1 MISNTIYTKPTQ
13 STFMD
18 YPQQLKNNNNNIY
31 KSKHHYSSSHNN
43 QYKIKQQQQQ
53 HVTDPFAGMKEYVD
67 YQQKIEQLKAIMI
80 PTTKSSSSLTSTTKK
95 YTSSS
100 SSIHKQSYDSIDC
113 NSSITSM
120 DTSNSSHSDHTL
132 NECLTPRSLS
142 PTSDHHHHHDY
153 YHTSEHPSST
163 SQQQQQQLFKRND
176 ISDDEKIRF
185 IHFIQRRSGW
195 SRTFVNKSFLEQD
208 HSLWSTNQYQYQY
221 QYQQQQQQP
230 TTTTTTT
237 SYYRLF

>member
-18 YPQQLKNNNNNIY
+18 HPQQLKNNNNNIY
-31 KSKHHYSSSHNN
+31 KSKHHYSPHNN
-43 QYKIKQQQQQ
+43 QYKTKQQQ

-80 PTTKSSSSLTSTTKK
+80 PTTKSSSSLSSSSTKK
-95 YTSSS
+95 YSSSSSSSSS

-113 NSSITSM
+113 SSSITSM

-142 PTSDHHHHHDY
+142 PTSDHHQDY
-153 YHTSEHPSST
+153 YHTSEHPSS
-163 SQQQQQQLFKRND
+163 SLQQQQLFKRND

-208 HSLWSTNQYQYQY
+208 HSLWSTNQYQ
-221 QYQQQQQQP
+221 QQP
-230 TTTTTTT
+230 TTTAT